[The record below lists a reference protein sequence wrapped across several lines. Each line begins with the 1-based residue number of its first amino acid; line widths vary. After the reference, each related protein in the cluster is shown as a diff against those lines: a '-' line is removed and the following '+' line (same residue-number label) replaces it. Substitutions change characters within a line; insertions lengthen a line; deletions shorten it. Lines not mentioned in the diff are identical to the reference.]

1 MDLGLTETQQ
11 LLRNTAKEFLET
23 ECPSSYVRE
32 MEEDERGYTP
42 EMWQKIADQGWLGL
56 AFPEEY
62 DGAGLGFMDLN
73 ILLEEMGRYMLPG
86 PFFATV
92 VMGGLA
98 ILEGGSESQKK
109 EYLPRIAQGQI
120 LVTLALTETNGR
132 WDAGGIDTTALM
144 DGEEWVLNGVKLFT
158 PYAHVSDYLIVVAKT
173 GPEFE
178 NISLFLTPRTADG
191 VSQTLLKTIASDRQ
205 SEVVL
210 ENVRLPAS
218 ALIGELNGAWPVMEK
233 VKAFGAVGKCSELS
247 GATQQVLD
255 MTVEYAKQRLQFG
268 RPIGSF
274 QAIQHHCANMAMDVE
289 GSKYITY
296 QAAWAL
302 ADGLDASREV
312 SLAKA
317 WVSDASKRVC
327 ATGHQCHGAI
337 GFTKEHDMQ
346 LFSRRAKA
354 AELMFGDGDYHKEK
368 VADMIGL

>member
-32 MEEDERGYTP
+32 MEQDERGYTP
-42 EMWQKIADQGWLGL
+42 EMWEKIAEQGWLGL
-56 AFPEEY
+56 PFPEEY
-62 DGAGLGFMDLN
+62 GGAGLDFMDLA

-98 ILEGGSESQKK
+98 ILEGGSEDQKQ
-109 EYLPRIAQGQI
+109 EYLSRIAQGQI
-120 LVTLALTETNGR
+120 TVTLALTEPSGR
-132 WDAGGIDTTALM
+132 WDAEGVETAAEREG
-144 DGEEWVLNGVKLFT
+144 DDWVLNGVKLFT
-158 PYAHVSDYLIVVAKT
+158 PYAHVCDYMLVVAKT
-173 GPEFE
+173 GPGAEDASMFM
-178 NISLFLTPRTADG
+178 TPRTAEG
-191 VSQTLLKTIASDRQ
+191 VNQTLLKTIASDRQ
-205 SEVVL
+205 SEVIL
-210 ENVRLPAS
+210 ENVRVPGS
-218 ALIGELNGAWPVMEK
+218 ALIGEVNGAWPVMEK
-233 VKAFGAVGKCSELS
+233 VKAYGAVGKCAELS

-274 QAIQHHCANMAMDVE
+274 QAIQHHCANMAIDVE

-302 ADGLDASREV
+302 AEGQDADREV

-337 GFTKEHDMQ
+337 GFTMEHDMQ

-354 AELMFGDGDYHKEK
+354 AELMFGDGDYHKEV

>member
-11 LLRNTAKEFLET
+11 LLKNTAQEFLEA
-23 ECPSSYVRE
+23 ECPSTYVRE

-62 DGAGLGFMDLN
+62 GGAGLDFVDLT
-73 ILLEEMGRYMLPG
+73 ILLEETGRYMLPG
-86 PFFATV
+86 PYFATV
-92 VMGGLA
+92 VMSGMA
-98 ILEGGSESQKK
+98 ILEGGTEEQKK
-109 EYLPRIAQGQI
+109 EYLSRIAEGQI
-120 LVTLALTETNGR
+120 IVTLALTEPSAR
-132 WDAGGIDTTALM
+132 WDAEGVETTAAR
-144 DGEEWVLNGVKLFT
+144 DGDGWTINGTKLFT
-158 PYAHVSDYLIVVAKT
+158 PYAHVSDYLVVVART
-173 GPEFE
+173 GDGAEDVSMFMV
-178 NISLFLTPRTADG
+178 PRSTDG
-191 VSQTLLKTIASDRQ
+191 VGQTLLKTIASDRQ
-205 SEVVL
+205 SEVVF
-210 ENVRLPAS
+210 ENVKVPGS
-218 ALIGELNGAWPVMEK
+218 ALIGEENGAWSVMEK
-233 VKAFGAVGKCSELS
+233 VKAYGAVGKCAEMS
-247 GATQQVLD
+247 GGTQQVLD

-274 QAIQHHCANMAMDVE
+274 QAIQHHCANMAIDVE

-302 ADGLDASREV
+302 AEGLDAGREV
-312 SLAKA
+312 ALAKA

-346 LFSRRAKA
+346 LYSRRAKA
-354 AELMFGDGDYHKEK
+354 AEMMFGDSDYHKEL

>member
-32 MEEDERGYTP
+32 MEQDERGYTP

-62 DGAGLGFMDLN
+62 DGAGLDFVDLA

-92 VMGGLA
+92 VMGGMA
-98 ILEGGSESQKK
+98 ILEGGSEAQKK
-109 EYLPRIAQGQI
+109 EYLSQIAQGQI
-120 LVTLALTETNGR
+120 IVTLALTEPSGR
-132 WDAGGIDTTALM
+132 WDAAGVETTAEKEG
-144 DGEEWVLNGVKLFT
+144 DDWVLSGVKLFT
-158 PYAHVSDYLIVVAKT
+158 PYAHICDYLLVVART
-173 GPEFE
+173 GAGAED
-178 NISLFLTPRTADG
+178 ISMFMAPRSVEGA
-191 VSQTLLKTIASDRQ
+191 SQTLLKTIASDRQ
-205 SEVVL
+205 SEVVF
-210 ENVRLPAS
+210 EDARLPGS
-218 ALIGELNGAWPVMEK
+218 ALIGELNGAWPIMEK
-233 VKAFGAVGKCSELS
+233 VKAYGAVGKCAELS

-255 MTVEYAKQRLQFG
+255 MTVEYAKGRLQFG

-274 QAIQHHCANMAMDVE
+274 QAIQHHCANMAIDVE

-302 ADGLDASREV
+302 ADGHNASREV

-337 GFTKEHDMQ
+337 GFTTEHDMQ

-354 AELMFGDGDYHKEK
+354 AELMFGDGDYHKEI

>member
-32 MEEDERGYTP
+32 MEQDERGYTP
-42 EMWQKIADQGWLGL
+42 EMWQKVADQGWLGL

-62 DGAGLGFMDLN
+62 GGAGLDFVDLA

-86 PFFATV
+86 PFFSTV
-92 VMGGLA
+92 VMSGLA
-98 ILEGGSESQKK
+98 ILEGGSEAQKK
-109 EYLPRIAQGQI
+109 EYLSRIAEGQI
-120 LVTLALTETNGR
+120 TVTLALTESNGR
-132 WDAGGIDTTALM
+132 WDAGGVEATAER
-144 DGEEWVLNGVKLFT
+144 DGGGWVLNGVKLFT
-158 PYAHVSDYLIVVAKT
+158 PYAHVSDYILVVART
-173 GPEFE
+173 GPGAEDVSMFM
-178 NISLFLTPRTADG
+178 TPRAADG
-191 VSQTLLKTIASDRQ
+191 ISQTVLMTIASDRQ

-210 ENVRLPAS
+210 ENVRVPAS
-218 ALIGELNGAWPVMEK
+218 ALIGEVNGAWPVMEK
-233 VKAFGAVGKCSELS
+233 VKAYGAVGKCAELS

-274 QAIQHHCANMAMDVE
+274 QAIQHHCANMAIDVE

-302 ADGLDASREV
+302 ADGLDAPREV

-354 AELMFGDGDYHKEK
+354 AELMFGDGDYHREV